1 MFDVLLLNFDTS
13 VPTCAVSHRLCLK
26 VIKAEKFYC
35 RLLCKYKPTKAA
47 IATIKTWFL
56 FSFLLYIVQCCRGWS
71 AFDCRTLFYVTIPR
85 LLRVRYWQLARLEE
99 WGCNLDQTYV
109 LAVCARA
116 CVRWEGPTLV
126 INYSQARVTEL
137 GALPVLSTTAMQGNP
152 AWLIDPAS
160 VRPSINR
167 GPSGPV
173 RNTLFRGKLVN
184 QLALHRSLMVLAPLL
199 SVSANQRVLSPA
211 LQHWRHA
218 QS

>member
-13 VPTCAVSHRLCLK
+13 VPTWLSHRLYLQ

-35 RLLCKYKPTKAA
+35 RLLSKYKLTKAA
-47 IATIKTWFL
+47 IATIKRGFFFLSYCTL
-56 FSFLLYIVQCCRGWS
+56 FSVVG
-71 AFDCRTLFYVTIPR
+71 DGPTLFYVTIPR
-85 LLRVRYWQLARLEE
+85 LLWVRYWQLARLEE

-109 LAVCARA
+109 LAVFARA

-137 GALPVLSTTAMQGNP
+137 GALPVLSTADMQGNP

-199 SVSANQRVLSPA
+199 SVSANQRVV
-211 LQHWRHA
+211 RYNTGGMRN